1 MKISC
6 ILAPAMVLISTT
18 ALAQMSDAAYCSA
31 LTKAY
36 ETYVSNI
43 QGRSPTAEVDAQNAI
58 AQCKAGNTAV
68 GIPVLE
74 QRLRDAKVDLPK
86 RS

>member
-43 QGRSPTAEVDAQNAI
+43 QGRSPRAE
-58 AQCKAGNTAV
+58 QCKAGNTAA